1 MNYEDEARIAQQVL
15 DQLASRRAILPPRSS
30 SGARGAQ
37 VDLLGVGYSVHRHG
51 NDLRFN
57 QRTNIGYGEVGR
69 YLIVAIGEHTGG
81 WMVAR
86 AVRPPGE
93 YHDERAAEAARR
105 LVERTLAE
113 LGHPVGSMGREGRRK
128 TAQELEADLQAFLS
142 QPTADLPVAPAR
154 RARRRRSA
162 D

>member
-1 MNYEDEARIAQQVL
+1 MTYEDEARIAQQVL
-15 DQLASRRAILPPRSS
+15 DRLASQGAVLPRPP

-37 VDLLGVGYSVHRHG
+37 VDLAGVGYSVHRHG
-51 NDLRFN
+51 NDLRFS
-57 QRTNIGYGEVGR
+57 QRTNLAHREVGR

-105 LVERTLAE
+105 LVERTLAQ
-113 LGHPVGSMGREGRRK
+113 LGYGVGTMGRAGRKK
-128 TAQELEADLQAFLS
+128 TAQDLEADLREFLS
-142 QPTADLPVAPAR
+142 QPATAGASAVRPAR
-154 RARRRRSA
+154 RARRRRVS
-162 D
+162 

>member
-1 MNYEDEARIAQQVL
+1 MNYEDEARVAQQVL
-15 DQLASRRAILPPRSS
+15 DQLASRRAILPGPT

-37 VDLLGVGYSVHRHG
+37 VDLSGVGYSVHRHG

-57 QRTNIGYGEVGR
+57 QRTDLGYGQVGR
-69 YLIVAIGEHTGG
+69 YLIVAIGEHAGG

-86 AVRPPGE
+86 ATRPPGE

-113 LGHPVGSMGREGRRK
+113 LGHPVGTMGREGRRK
-128 TAQELEADLQAFLS
+128 TTQELEADLRVFLS
-142 QPTADLPVAPAR
+142 QPTTGGPVAPVR
-154 RARRRRSA
+154 RTRRRRSA